1 MSNEMSIA
9 GLRKRSRAAE
19 YVEVRGLGQRQAEV
33 RAWRFGAMSYDRL
46 VRIGG
51 MTVVSERHAS
61 HRRESS
67 GPVMDPAALA
77 EFERLKAAA
86 DNSIAEL
93 DRRLEALKQGDNKKQ
108 QH

>member
-1 MSNEMSIA
+1 
-9 GLRKRSRAAE
+9 
-19 YVEVRGLGQRQAEV
+19 
-33 RAWRFGAMSYDRL
+33 
-46 VRIGG
+46 
-51 MTVVSERHAS
+51 
-61 HRRESS
+61 
-67 GPVMDPAALA
+67 MDPAALA